1 MCIFFTHALF
11 YCKNYITIILLIST
25 CWENYSKEHLFILLL
40 LTYWFLFIFLFTLE
54 PGSQLSEELW
64 HRVQK
69 GTRCHF
75 RVERRPK
82 CTWSSPLPGAFSL
95 KWEALRLSVEEVQG
109 YSASSDLVVTIAVN
123 QEIRWE
129 FVVGMSILNAPDNQG
144 AQPFWWLWA
153 IIRPMLPGQW
163 PDPSMSLNH
172 NSYGP
177 FSSDFITIYN
187 VVIWPSTITSNA
199 EKKQWPKPSKFQR
212 LKKTDKRPIEKD
224 LGEDAHP
231 L

>member
-25 CWENYSKEHLFILLL
+25 CWKNYSKEHLF
-40 LTYWFLFIFLFTLE
+40 TYFFWLIDFFLYFCLPWNQAVSSLKSCGIEFK
-54 PGSQLSEELW
+54 
-64 HRVQK
+64 R
-69 GTRCHF
+69 TRCHF
-75 RVERRPK
+75 RAERRPK

-109 YSASSDLVVTIAVN
+109 YSASSDLAATIAVN

-129 FVVGMSILNAPDNQG
+129 FVVGMSILNSPDNQG
-144 AQPFWWLWA
+144 AQPLWWLWA

-163 PDPSMSLNH
+163 PELSMSLNH

-177 FSSDFITIYN
+177 FSSDFILFT
-187 VVIWPSTITSNA
+187 T
-199 EKKQWPKPSKFQR
+199 
-212 LKKTDKRPIEKD
+212 
-224 LGEDAHP
+224 
-231 L
+231 